1 MTDRERLVTWREV
14 PTGRLLADLPDGCF
28 ASIEWRETGIYHA
41 LIGCDGDRMF
51 VLTDSFDTRDVAQA
65 WVEDKARLLD
75 RGIDI
80 LATQS
85 STR

>member
-1 MTDRERLVTWREV
+1 MTERERLVTWREV

-28 ASIEWRETGIYHA
+28 ASIELRETGIYHA

-51 VLTDSFDTRDVAQA
+51 VLADNFDTREVAQA

-80 LATQS
+80 TPTQ
-85 STR
+85 

>member
-1 MTDRERLVTWREV
+1 MTEREPLVTWREV

-28 ASIEWRETGIYHA
+28 ASIEWRETGIFHA
-41 LIGCDGDRMF
+41 LIGCDGDRLF
-51 VLTDSFDTRDVAQA
+51 VLTDSFDNRDVAQA

-75 RGIDI
+75 RGIEI
-80 LATQS
+80 VPPQS